1 MRLLSCTYFS
11 SFFAASAWAE
21 ESPKSNTIPDLANS
35 ACETHISIHAPA
47 KGATTGITLLM
58 YFTVFQS
65 SLPRRKRLNR
75 CKDVQKAYGISILAP
90 AKGATTATV
99 RLKRWHRHFNPR
111 SRKGSDLP
119 QKRKRRYIRIFQST
133 LPRRERQYKAFLKCN
148 APAISIHAPAKG
160 ATKGKV
166 NNYGNYI
173 NFNPRSREG
182 SDAACHIRQKCS
194 QYFNPRSREG
204 SDQKPEIIRGSIIN
218 FNPRSREGSDRSGN
232 LCPCYCP
239 VFQSTLPR
247 RERPPELRPGLRLI
261 KFQSTL
267 PRRERHVEAGV
278 RRVYCDISIHAP
290 AKGATLE
297 RIHG

>member
-1 MRLLSCTYFS
+1 MLPLPGQKNLQNQIQFRIWQTLPVKPIFQSTLPQRERLFN
-11 SFFAASAWAE
+11 FARGS
-21 ESPKSNTIPDLANS
+21 ESPF
-35 ACETHISIHAPA
+35 ISIHAPA

-133 LPRRERQYKAFLKCN
+133 LPRRERLQSQRIWETQHF
-148 APAISIHAPAKG
+148 ISIHAPAKG
-160 ATKGKV
+160 ATAYIPLFLVYMQLFQSTLPRRERLSNGAATITHTISISIHAPAKGATAQPK
-166 NNYGNYI
+166 
-173 NFNPRSREG
+173 
-182 SDAACHIRQKCS
+182 
-194 QYFNPRSREG
+194 
-204 SDQKPEIIRGSIIN
+204 DQPITKT
-218 FNPRSREGSDRSGN
+218 
-232 LCPCYCP
+232 

-247 RERPPELRPGLRLI
+247 RERLDENGNVIPPIP
-261 KFQSTL
+261 
-267 PRRERHVEAGV
+267 
-278 RRVYCDISIHAP
+278 ISIHAP
-290 AKGATLE
+290 AKGATTLP
-297 RIHG
+297 GTQSM

>member
-21 ESPKSNTIPDLANS
+21 ESSKSNTIPDLANS

-160 ATKGKV
+160 ATEKMCMDSQRST
-166 NNYGNYI
+166 

-194 QYFNPRSREG
+194 QY
-204 SDQKPEIIRGSIIN
+204 

>member
-1 MRLLSCTYFS
+1 MLPLPGRKNLQNQIQFRIWQTLPVKPIFQSTLPQRERLFN
-11 SFFAASAWAE
+11 FARGS
-21 ESPKSNTIPDLANS
+21 ESPF
-35 ACETHISIHAPA
+35 ISIHAPA

-133 LPRRERQYKAFLKCN
+133 LPRRERRVSWYFSSVSSRFQSTLPRRERPGYLKGL
-148 APAISIHAPAKG
+148 SGIH
-160 ATKGKV
+160 V
-166 NNYGNYI
+166 

-182 SDAACHIRQKCS
+182 SDGG
-194 QYFNPRSREG
+194 Y
-204 SDQKPEIIRGSIIN
+204 
-218 FNPRSREGSDRSGN
+218 
-232 LCPCYCP
+232 
-239 VFQSTLPR
+239 
-247 RERPPELRPGLRLI
+247 
-261 KFQSTL
+261 
-267 PRRERHVEAGV
+267 
-278 RRVYCDISIHAP
+278 
-290 AKGATLE
+290 
-297 RIHG
+297 

>member
-21 ESPKSNTIPDLANS
+21 ESSKSNTIPDLANS

-47 KGATTGITLLM
+47 KGATTGLTLLM

-160 ATKGKV
+160 ATEKMCMDSQRST
-166 NNYGNYI
+166 

-182 SDAACHIRQKCS
+182 SD
-194 QYFNPRSREG
+194 EG
-204 SDQKPEIIRGSIIN
+204 
-218 FNPRSREGSDRSGN
+218 
-232 LCPCYCP
+232 
-239 VFQSTLPR
+239 
-247 RERPPELRPGLRLI
+247 
-261 KFQSTL
+261 
-267 PRRERHVEAGV
+267 
-278 RRVYCDISIHAP
+278 
-290 AKGATLE
+290 KGE
-297 RIHG
+297 

>member
-21 ESPKSNTIPDLANS
+21 ESSKSNTIPDLANS

-133 LPRRERQYKAFLKCN
+133 LPRRERQC
-148 APAISIHAPAKG
+148 
-160 ATKGKV
+160 
-166 NNYGNYI
+166 
-173 NFNPRSREG
+173 
-182 SDAACHIRQKCS
+182 IRQKQVTS
-194 QYFNPRSREG
+194 KEFQSTLPRRERRCL
-204 SDQKPEIIRGSIIN
+204 PHPAEM
-218 FNPRSREGSDRSGN
+218 F
-232 LCPCYCP
+232 P

-247 RERPPELRPGLRLI
+247 RERP
-261 KFQSTL
+261 
-267 PRRERHVEAGV
+267 VW
-278 RRVYCDISIHAP
+278 
-290 AKGATLE
+290 
-297 RIHG
+297 